1 MFTGFNLKID
11 KDDESFFNSYF
22 DDGQK
27 LLASQKEAIQTSL
40 ESYICNN
47 DILDGTKIQENWFH
61 SVNADIFLSHS
72 HKDEHLVVALAGWL
86 KQNCHINAFVDSYI
100 WGYANNLLKILD
112 KRYCVQSQDG
122 DHVTYDYDKRN
133 NSTSHV
139 HMMLSTALGKMIDN
153 SECLF
158 FVNTP
163 SSISISES
171 INPGCTLSPWIY
183 SEIALSQI
191 IRQRIPLRQQKQL
204 RHFAA
209 DSVTE
214 SADLKIKYDIHL
226 DHLKQLTRSDLTQWS
241 SSVDPSL
248 KHPLD
253 TLYDQV
259 LKGEHLYGRP

>member
-1 MFTGFNLKID
+1 
-11 KDDESFFNSYF
+11 
-22 DDGQK
+22 
-27 LLASQKEAIQTSL
+27 
-40 ESYICNN
+40 
-47 DILDGTKIQENWFH
+47 
-61 SVNADIFLSHS
+61 
-72 HKDEHLVVALAGWL
+72 
-86 KQNCHINAFVDSYI
+86 
-100 WGYANNLLKILD
+100 
-112 KRYCVQSQDG
+112 
-122 DHVTYDYDKRN
+122 
-133 NSTSHV
+133 
-139 HMMLSTALGKMIDN
+139 MMLSTALGKMIDN

-183 SEIALSQI
+183 SEIALSLI

-259 LKGEHLYGRP
+259 LKGEHLYG

>member
-139 HMMLSTALGKMIDN
+139 HMMLSTALGKMIDKHR
-153 SECLF
+153 
-158 FVNTP
+158 
-163 SSISISES
+163 
-171 INPGCTLSPWIY
+171 CT
-183 SEIALSQI
+183 
-191 IRQRIPLRQQKQL
+191 RG
-204 RHFAA
+204 
-209 DSVTE
+209 TN
-214 SADLKIKYDIHL
+214 KIK
-226 DHLKQLTRSDLTQWS
+226 
-241 SSVDPSL
+241 
-248 KHPLD
+248 
-253 TLYDQV
+253 
-259 LKGEHLYGRP
+259 